1 MKLNE
6 IAPVFISISILIL
19 IAVVQKQSRTIAGIT
34 ATMPVTI
41 PLSLWIV
48 YSSSKGETSAVE
60 SYTRGMIT
68 GILPTVA
75 FCVAL
80 WLGARLG
87 FKLAPMIGIAYGT
100 WAVAVTIMLLL
111 RRWVGV

>member
-6 IAPVFISISILIL
+6 IAPVFISIAILVL
-19 IAVVQKQSRTIAGIT
+19 IAVLQKQSRLIAGIT

-48 YSSSKGETSAVE
+48 YSSSKGETAAVE

-80 WLGARLG
+80 WVGARLG
-87 FKLAPMIGIAYGT
+87 LKLAPMIGAAYAT
-100 WAVAVTIMLLL
+100 WAVAVALMLLL
-111 RRWVGV
+111 RRWIGV